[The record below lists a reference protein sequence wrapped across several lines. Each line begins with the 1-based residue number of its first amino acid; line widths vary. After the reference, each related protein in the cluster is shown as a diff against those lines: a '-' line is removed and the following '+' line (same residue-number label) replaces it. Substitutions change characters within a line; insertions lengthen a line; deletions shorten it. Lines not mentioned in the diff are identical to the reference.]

1 MSMPLTVT
9 DVVEYA
15 FCPKFTYFINVLG
28 LDQYE
33 QKRGTVSA
41 GRKLHLL
48 HERNNL
54 NYIPYADKGK
64 KLVASKFY
72 SEKLDLSGK
81 IDEAIET
88 DDEIILIERKYSD
101 TCDIS
106 KTLLVQLGLLSILI
120 EENLGKPVKK
130 AVVIFNKTK
139 RKQIPV
145 VIDDVIKNHS
155 LEILENTKKVIQ
167 MGIMPDA
174 DFDNRCLNCCFRKIC
189 PVGSLNSE

>member
-1 MSMPLTVT
+1 MPLTVT
-9 DVVEYA
+9 DVVEYT

-33 QKRGTVSA
+33 QKRGTVTA
-41 GRKLHLL
+41 GRKLHQM
-48 HERNNL
+48 HERNNP
-54 NYIPYADKGK
+54 NYSLQSNKGK
-64 KLVASKFY
+64 KLVALQFY

-81 IDEAIET
+81 IDEAIEL
-88 DDEIILIERKYSD
+88 DEEIILIERKYSD
-101 TCDIS
+101 IYDIS
-106 KTLLVQLGLLSILI
+106 NTIQIQLGLLSILI

-130 AVVIFNKTK
+130 AIVIFNKTK
-139 RKQIPV
+139 RKQISV
-145 VIDDVIKNHS
+145 TIDDTLKNQS
-155 LEILENTKKVIQ
+155 LEMLEKTKKIIQ

>member
-1 MSMPLTVT
+1 MPLTVT
-9 DVVEYA
+9 DVVEYT
-15 FCPKFTYFINVLG
+15 FCPKFTYFINILG

-33 QKRGTVSA
+33 QKRGTVTA
-41 GRKLHLL
+41 GRNLHQS
-48 HERNNL
+48 HERNNS
-54 NYIPYADKGK
+54 NYTPHANKGK
-64 KLVASKFY
+64 KLIARKFY

-101 TCDIS
+101 IYDIS
-106 KTLLVQLGLLSILI
+106 DILLVQLGLLSILI
-120 EENLGKPVKK
+120 EENLEKPVKK
-130 AVVIFNKTK
+130 AVVIFNKTR

-155 LEILENTKKVIQ
+155 LEILEKTKKVIQ

>member
-1 MSMPLTVT
+1 MPLTVT

-33 QKRGTVSA
+33 QKRGTVIA
-41 GRKLHLL
+41 GRKLHQL
-48 HERNNL
+48 HERNNPTYVPHA
-54 NYIPYADKGK
+54 NKGK
-64 KLVASKFY
+64 KLVARKFY

-81 IDEAIET
+81 IDEAVET
-88 DDEIILIERKYSD
+88 NSEIILIERKYSD
-101 TCDIS
+101 ICDMS
-106 KTLLVQLGLLSILI
+106 DTLLVQLGLLSILI
-120 EENLGKPVKK
+120 EENLGKPVRN
-130 AVVIFNKTK
+130 AIVIFSKTT
-139 RKQIPV
+139 RKQITA
-145 VIDDVIKNHS
+145 VIDDAVKNQS
-155 LEILENTKKVIQ
+155 LEILEKTRKVIQ

>member
-1 MSMPLTVT
+1 MPLTVT
-9 DVVEYA
+9 DVVEYI

-33 QKRGTVSA
+33 QKRGTVTA
-41 GRKLHLL
+41 GRKLHKQ
-48 HERNNL
+48 HERNNP
-54 NYIPYADKGK
+54 NYIPYTNKGR

-81 IDEAIET
+81 IDEAIEME
-88 DDEIILIERKYSD
+88 DEIILIERKYSD
-101 TCDIS
+101 IYDIS
-106 KTLLVQLGLLSILI
+106 NTLLVQLGLLSILI
-120 EENLGKPVKK
+120 EENLGKPVRK

-139 RKQIPV
+139 RKQISV
-145 VIDDVIKNHS
+145 VIDDVVKNHS
-155 LEILENTKKVIQ
+155 LEILEKTKKIIQ